1 MPAKHQQLKQLPAVY
16 DDAHSHT
23 HTTCPFC
30 LKGVRTDN
38 YPSHLKTE
46 LKKLEVTDADSMEK
60 HLTDLNQ
67 DSGWSSLG
75 TLNILVQTT
84 TLSNNTLHYHKG
96 VCFDCHRVIVN
107 KPTTLS
113 NTEVFEQH
121 DCDKR
126 KRNKITLAP
135 EHVKTTVTLSDES
148 KLLKDVIT
156 TCEKVISKHKF
167 LSDEQKTELAYE
179 YKKVKEVE
187 TEQKDIL
194 LGLFKHTLQYFI
206 PKVKARTATPTDGWF
221 VTETVVFDAFD
232 GLEDVS
238 DIKEKIIEQLKLAES
253 FDEEKEKLRELMEI
267 QITKT
272 VRQDYDEQI
281 YELQNQVA
289 NLKTELKYACMKKP
303 DPVFVPPIQMP
314 QHIQNY

>member
-16 DDAHSHT
+16 DDAYNHT
-23 HTTCPFC
+23 YTVCPFC
-30 LKGVRTDN
+30 TKGVRTDN

-60 HLTDLNQ
+60 HLNQ
-67 DSGWSSLG
+67 DPNNLWSSFG

-84 TLSNNTLHYHKG
+84 TLSNNILHYHKG
-96 VCFDCHRVIVN
+96 VCFDCHRVIMN

-126 KRNKITLAP
+126 KRTKTTATP

-156 TCEKVISKHKF
+156 TCEKVVTKHQS

-206 PKVKARTATPTDGWF
+206 PKIKARTAPTSDGWF
-221 VTETVVFDAFD
+221 ETETVIFNAFD

-253 FDEEKEKLRELMEI
+253 FNEEKEKLRELMEI
-267 QITKT
+267 QITRNI
-272 VRQDYDEQI
+272 RQEYDEQI
-281 YELQNQVA
+281 HELQDQVA
-289 NLKTELKYACMKKP
+289 NLKTELKYACMKK
-303 DPVFVPPIQMP
+303 
-314 QHIQNY
+314 Y

>member
-1 MPAKHQQLKQLPAVY
+1 M
-16 DDAHSHT
+16 
-23 HTTCPFC
+23 TCPFC
-30 LKGVRTDN
+30 SKGVRTDN

-60 HLTDLNQ
+60 HLSNDPNNL
-67 DSGWSSLG
+67 WSSLG

-84 TLSNNTLHYHKG
+84 TLSNNTLHYRKG

-126 KRNKITLAP
+126 KRNKTQVI

-156 TCEKVISKHKF
+156 TCEKVVAKHQS

-206 PKVKARTATPTDGWF
+206 PKVKARTALIAPTSDDSWF
-221 VTETVVFDAFD
+221 KTWVN
-232 GLEDVS
+232 
-238 DIKEKIIEQLKLAES
+238 KKLACFEAFGYDDDIEDTKQTIIDQCEMAETFEATKDKMREDIHLQIHKS
-253 FDEEKEKLRELMEI
+253 VQDEHHQELEELRAQIAHLKKEL
-267 QITKT
+267 T
-272 VRQDYDEQI
+272 
-281 YELQNQVA
+281 
-289 NLKTELKYACMKKP
+289 YACNVTKKSEP
-303 DPVFVPPIQMP
+303 TYVPPLQMSSIIQ
-314 QHIQNY
+314 HY